1 MSSIDTAD
9 RYELHPQVA
18 IRPERF
24 GALAYHFGNRKLTF
38 LKAVPLVQLVERL
51 GDFESVDAALVSAG
65 ITQNQRTQYVR
76 TLAAL
81 ADSEVIRVVS

>member
-1 MSSIDTAD
+1 MISIDTAV

-38 LKAVPLVQLVERL
+38 LKALPLVQLVERL
-51 GDFESVDAALVSAG
+51 GDFDSVDEALIAAG
-65 ITQNQRTQYVR
+65 ISQKQRPQYVR
-76 TLAAL
+76 TLGAL
-81 ADSEVIRVVS
+81 ADSEVIRVAG